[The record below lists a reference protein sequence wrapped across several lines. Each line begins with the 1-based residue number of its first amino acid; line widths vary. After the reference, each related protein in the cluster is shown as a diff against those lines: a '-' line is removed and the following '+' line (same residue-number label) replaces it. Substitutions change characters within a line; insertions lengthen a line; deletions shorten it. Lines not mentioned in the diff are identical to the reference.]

1 MQPRNEGTGVSY
13 TTKSLSLAS
22 QRRQELLSNLTIYR
36 DQKLAQKIKLDLS
49 NPLLLKTKVCEKN
62 ELQRFEDNYLY
73 LQISPSDFIPK
84 FDDYQ

>member
-1 MQPRNEGTGVSY
+1 MQPRNEGAGVSY

-49 NPLLLKTKVCEKN
+49 NPLLLKTKVCETMSCK
-62 ELQRFEDNYLY
+62 EFQSTGGPQIVRFHLV
-73 LQISPSDFIPK
+73 QSPV
-84 FDDYQ
+84 